1 MRIGSSHYDAEL
13 QMFVEQPH
21 EADLARLRFVRW
33 LVERGRLE
41 HEVAG
46 DPSGEYAR
54 FVKPRRRALAA

>member
-1 MRIGSSHYDAEL
+1 MPIGSSHYDAEL
-13 QMFVEQPH
+13 QMFVEQPR

-41 HEVAG
+41 HAAAG
-46 DPSGEYAR
+46 APAGEYAR